1 MAQGWSAA
9 ANLLRAMPPS
19 SVRTSRQQRRAKKAG
34 RRKAVLGGVAA
45 VILVTALV
53 GGYVALAG
61 GSDGDRPEVT
71 DERASNDEPS
81 ESTPPSTIAKGHSRI
96 AQANDDVTE
105 IEVFDEPDAST
116 ARNRKYPNPW
126 LLNNEA
132 DKPIKQVFLVERYSD
147 DNQWLHVI
155 LPERPN
161 GTTGWVR
168 ASDFTVTDNPWS
180 IHVSLADH
188 KITVRE
194 GTKVFYEGDVAIG
207 SKEPLPDSGG
217 EPTPTPTGVYYIRVL
232 LENTDP
238 SSVYGP
244 YAYGLSAHSETLETF
259 SGGDAE
265 IGIHGNNDASVLG
278 KSVTHGCI
286 RMDNDKITELSKIL
300 PLGTPV
306 IIQ

>member
-1 MAQGWSAA
+1 
-9 ANLLRAMPPS
+9 MPPS
-19 SVRTSRQQRRAKKAG
+19 RVRTSRQQRRAKKAG

-61 GSDGDRPEVT
+61 GSDGDRPQVT
-71 DERASNDEPS
+71 DERASNDPTS
-81 ESTPPSTIAKGHSRI
+81 ESSPPPTLAKGHSLI
-96 AQANDDVTE
+96 AEAKDGVTK
-105 IEVFDEPDAST
+105 IEVYDEPDESKEPRT
-116 ARNRKYPNPW
+116 TYDNPW
-126 LLNNEA
+126 LLNGEA
-132 DKPIKQVFLVERYSD
+132 DKPIKQVYLIERYSD
-147 DNQWLHVI
+147 DKQWLHVI

-168 ASDFTVTDNPWS
+168 PEDFTVVNNGYN
-180 IHVSLADH
+180 IRVNLAEH
-188 KITVRE
+188 KIIVRD
-194 GTKVFYEGDVAIG
+194 GTKKIYEGPVAIG
-207 SKEPLPDSGG
+207 SETPLPDSGG
-217 EPTPTPTGVYYIRVL
+217 EPTPTPTGIYYIRVL

-286 RMDNDKITELSKIL
+286 RMDNEKITELSKIL